1 MKIGERVTVSRRER
15 VIESEVT
22 YSDKEKSCG
31 YAIVDPEI
39 NESGTILNY
48 KSGWIFNWWIVALDN
63 GRIVKVLA

>member
-1 MKIGERVTVSRRER
+1 MNIGERVTVTLGGEI
-15 VIESEVT
+15 IESQTT

-31 YAIVDPEI
+31 FVRI
-39 NESGTILNY
+39 NPAKAFNGTILNY